1 MCNQNNCIKRATI
14 NSKEISY
21 AEYDADNKS
30 LTLHMRYGAVYVW
43 QPLTEDW
50 FTDLVNAK
58 DKDSFYYNY
67 LYLIFHES
75 H

>member
-30 LTLHMRYGAVYVW
+30 LTLHMR
-43 QPLTEDW
+43 
-50 FTDLVNAK
+50 
-58 DKDSFYYNY
+58 
-67 LYLIFHES
+67 
-75 H
+75 